1 MWKEE
6 EHGAGR
12 VSDERLREAVAAAGA
27 STLATGCPFC
37 MVMLTV
43 CGQVRRRDDRRPRH
57 VAEIVA
63 DHLPVAKR
71 ATSD

>member
-6 EHGAGR
+6 EHGGGR
-12 VSDERLREAVAAAGA
+12 VSDERLREAAAAGA

-37 MVMLTV
+37 MVMLTDAAKSA
-43 CGQVRRRDDRRPRH
+43 GGTIAVRD

-63 DHLPVAKR
+63 DHLPVAER
-71 ATSD
+71 VTSD